1 MSLTS
6 FKLIKPIAILIITGL
21 CACGPKTPK
30 ESKATK
36 PVPKPAQ
43 QIVKHQQEVE
53 HTDQMAF
60 VKYLDDGDYF
70 QLLAK
75 KNDTTDVF
83 INETDTTRNLNW
95 GDLIKVTWKNGTVTV
110 PGDNDSEMPAK
121 LLLSVKKTGDGPV
134 SKLRESYGKKL
145 KYTFSPGDNFTSSY
159 LDKVYLS
166 VEYYLAT
173 TKNPLLQ
180 FAIKDRQ
187 EVTYSIESQERDNR
201 NYRVIGIAPVGPNGS
216 NVVQWLYID
225 EERDQI
231 YEYDLPADKLVPYD

>member
-1 MSLTS
+1 M
-6 FKLIKPIAILIITGL
+6 A
-21 CACGPKTPK
+21 
-30 ESKATK
+30 
-36 PVPKPAQ
+36 KPASKPAK

-121 LLLSVKKTGDGPV
+121 LLLSVKRIGDGSV

-180 FAIKDRQ
+180 IAIKDRQ
-187 EVTYSIESQERDNR
+187 EVTYSIESRDRDNR
-201 NYRVIGIAPVGPNGS
+201 SYRVIGIAAVGPNGS